1 MTDTQS
7 PAGPDGPPPITMP
20 ASLAGVEAVRSVR
33 TPAQLDY
40 EFTAGDATTRF
51 LTASTEKRI
60 VGQQAEGGR
69 VYVPPRGADPE
80 LGQPTPIDV
89 EVAQVGTVTS
99 FCVVNLQFY
108 GSVMEIPYVSA
119 LILLDGADLSIMHLI
134 QEIPADQVRI
144 GMRVEAVWRD
154 DADLEPTLESIKWFR
169 PNGEPDDP
177 HVRIPGENH
186 GTGLGSWVGGVA
198 PTEAVIRNP
207 RTGLGGDGTGER

>member
-1 MTDTQS
+1 M
-7 PAGPDGPPPITMP
+7 PPEISLP
-20 ASLAGVEAVRSVR
+20 ASLRDVEQVRSVR
-33 TPAQLDY
+33 TPARLDY
-40 EFTAGDATTRF
+40 EFTAGDASSRF
-51 LTASTEKRI
+51 LRGISQKRI
-60 VGQQAEGGR
+60 LGQRAPGGR

-80 LGQPTPIDV
+80 LGRPTPEEV

-99 FCVVNLQFY
+99 FCVVNVQFY

-134 QEIPADQVRI
+134 QEVPADQVRI

-154 DADLEPTLESIKWFR
+154 DADIEPTLESITWFR

-177 HVRIPGENH
+177 DVRIPGEDH

-198 PTEAVIRNP
+198 PTEALIRNP
-207 RTGLGGDGTGER
+207 RTGEGGQR

>member
-1 MTDTQS
+1 MVDVTL
-7 PAGPDGPPPITMP
+7 PPC
-20 ASLAGVEAVRSVR
+20 LRDVEAVRSVR

-40 EFTAGDATTRF
+40 RFTAGHATSRF
-51 LTASTEKRI
+51 LQAITEKRI
-60 VGQQAEGGR
+60 VGQRAPGGR
-69 VYVPPRGADPE
+69 VYLPPRGADPE
-80 LGQPTPIDV
+80 LGQPTPEEV

-134 QEIPADQVRI
+134 QEVPADEVRI

-154 DADLEPTLESIKWFR
+154 DADIEPTLESIKWFR
-169 PNGEPDDP
+169 PTGEPDDTD
-177 HVRIPGENH
+177 VRIPGEDH

-198 PTEAVIRNP
+198 PTEGLVRNP
-207 RTGLGGDGTGER
+207 RTGVGGTGP